1 VSLLTKFLGFV
12 MLPLALLGVYLHQA
26 TDTGRLRLMGYVTAT
41 FGTVLT
47 AGDWCGSSRSR

>member
-1 VSLLTKFLGFV
+1 MSLLTKFLGFV